1 LSYISYKLSP
11 SPFLFVF
18 WRGQSNQI
26 SLKNSLFIVIILF
39 LLSCTNPDKRYA
51 GKTVFNYNEPSGIT
65 SLDPAFSK
73 DYSNIKAV
81 SQLFNGLVQLDD
93 NLKVQPCIAKSWE
106 ISNDGRQY
114 IFHIRNDVYFH
125 DDPLFKDGKGRK
137 VIANDFVYSFNRIID
152 KNTASPGAWIF
163 NNVNNP
169 MISNEAGFKPFIAKD
184 DSTFIIN
191 LKKSYPPFISILTM
205 QYCSVVPK
213 EIVEHYGKD
222 FRSHP
227 IGTGPFMFHL
237 WKEGEKLIL
246 WKNPNYFE
254 SENGNR
260 LPYLD
265 AVAISFITNKQAAF
279 TDFTQGKFDLNSSID
294 ASYKDEL
301 LNKDGSLQKQFEGKF
316 KMIRQPFLNTEYLG
330 ILLDTTAPV
339 LKGSPLK
346 LKAIR
351 QAINYGFDRKLMMTY
366 LRNNIGT
373 PGIAGM
379 VPDGMPSFDSTKV
392 IGYDY
397 NQAKA
402 KKLLKDAGFPNG
414 KGLPIITL
422 NTTSTYADLCEYIQG
437 QLEGIGIK
445 IKIDINQAGQ
455 HLAMVSQL
463 KLPFFR
469 GSWIA
474 DYPDAENYLSL
485 FYSKNF
491 TPSGPNYTHF
501 KNTAFDSLYE
511 KSLTITNDSIR
522 FNLYQQMDSLV
533 MEEAPVV
540 VLYYDQSMRLIQNN
554 IEGLSTNPMNSL
566 VLKRVKKL

>member
-1 LSYISYKLSP
+1 M
-11 SPFLFVF
+11 
-18 WRGQSNQI
+18 
-26 SLKNSLFIVIILF
+26 
-39 LLSCTNPDKRYA
+39 
-51 GKTVFNYNEPSGIT
+51 
-65 SLDPAFSK
+65 DPAFSK

-93 NLKVQPCIAKSWE
+93 NLKVQPCIAQSWE
-106 ISNDGRQY
+106 ISNNGRQY
-114 IFHIRNDVYFH
+114 TFHLRNDVYFH
-125 DDPLFKDGKGRK
+125 DDPFFKDGKGRR
-137 VIANDFVYSFNRIID
+137 VNANDFVYSLNRIID
-152 KNTASPGAWIF
+152 NGTASPGAWIF
-163 NNVNNP
+163 NNINNP
-169 MISNEAGFKPFIAKD
+169 KVSNEAGFEGFIAKD

-191 LKKSYPPFISILTM
+191 LKKPYPPFISILTM

-254 SENGNR
+254 SENGHR

-279 TDFTQGKFDLNSSID
+279 TDFIQGKFDFNSSID

-301 LNKDGSLQKQFEGKF
+301 LNKDGTLQKQFEGKF
-316 KMIRQPFLNTEYLG
+316 KLIRQPFLNTEYLG
-330 ILLDTTAPV
+330 ILMDTTVSA
-339 LKGSPLK
+339 LKNSPLK
-346 LKAIR
+346 QKAIR
-351 QAINYGFDRKLMMTY
+351 QAINYGFDRKLMITY
-366 LRNNIGT
+366 LRNNVGT

-397 NQAKA
+397 NPTKA
-402 KKLLKDAGFPNG
+402 KKLLKEAGFPDG

-422 NTTSTYADLCEYIQG
+422 STTGTYADLCEYIQG

-455 HLAMVSQL
+455 HLAMVSQI
-463 KLPFFR
+463 KVPFFR

-501 KNTAFDSLYE
+501 KNSTFDSLYE
-511 KSLTITNDSIR
+511 KSLTIINDSIR
-522 FNLYQQMDSLV
+522 FNLYQQMDNLV

-540 VLYYDQSMRLIQNN
+540 VLYYDQSIRLIQNN

-566 VLKRVKKL
+566 VLKRVKKR

>member
-1 LSYISYKLSP
+1 MKKI
-11 SPFLFVF
+11 PF
-18 WRGQSNQI
+18 
-26 SLKNSLFIVIILF
+26 VILILF
-39 LLSCTNPDKRYA
+39 LASCTSIDKRYD

-81 SQLFNGLVQLDD
+81 SQIFNGLVQLDD
-93 NLKVQPCIAKSWE
+93 NLKVVPCISQSWE

-114 IFHIRNDVYFH
+114 TFHLRNDVYFH

-137 VIANDFVYSFNRIID
+137 VNANDFVYSLNRIID
-152 KNTASPGAWIF
+152 SRIASPGAWIF

-169 MISNEAGFKPFIAKD
+169 KVPNEAGFEGFVAKD
-184 DSTFIIN
+184 DSTFVIN
-191 LKKSYPPFISILTM
+191 LKKPYPPFISILTM

-213 EIVEHYGKD
+213 EIVENYGKD

-254 SENGNR
+254 SENGHR

-279 TDFTQGKFDLNSSID
+279 TDFIQGKFDFNSSID

-301 LNKDGSLQKQFEGKF
+301 LNKNGTLQKQFEDKF
-316 KMIRQPFLNTEYLG
+316 KLIRQPFLNTEYLG
-330 ILLDTTAPV
+330 ILMDTTAPA
-339 LKGSPLK
+339 LKNSPLK
-346 LKAIR
+346 QKAIR
-351 QAINYGFDRKLMMTY
+351 QAINYGFDRKLMITY
-366 LRNNIGT
+366 LRNNVGT

-397 NQAKA
+397 NPAKA
-402 KKLLKDAGFPNG
+402 KKLLKEAGFPDG

-422 NTTSTYADLCEYIQG
+422 STTGTYADLCEYIQG

-455 HLAMVSQL
+455 HLAMVSQI

-501 KNTAFDSLYE
+501 KNSTFDSLYE

-522 FNLYQQMDSLV
+522 FNLYQQMDNLI

-540 VLYYDQSMRLIQNN
+540 VLYYDQSIRLIQNN

-566 VLKRVKKL
+566 VLKRVKKR